1 MLISVSPLQ
10 NGATFRGSAP
20 LSPGHILMAPA
31 ERTDSLNLFF
41 CFRWILISFKREFAF
56 DQVIRLW
63 EVLWT
68 NYYSNHFNLFVA
80 LAILQSHR
88 DVLIRYLTEFD
99 EVLKYANDL
108 SGTVSCS
115 SQCLWPERKS

>member
-1 MLISVSPLQ
+1 MS
-10 NGATFRGSAP
+10 GAIRMIPMAT
-20 LSPGHILMAPA
+20 GHVECVILRVITNPP

-68 NYYSNHFNLFVA
+68 NFYSDQFTLFVA

-108 SGTVSCS
+108 SGTVSWLS
-115 SQCLWPERKS
+115 PLWC